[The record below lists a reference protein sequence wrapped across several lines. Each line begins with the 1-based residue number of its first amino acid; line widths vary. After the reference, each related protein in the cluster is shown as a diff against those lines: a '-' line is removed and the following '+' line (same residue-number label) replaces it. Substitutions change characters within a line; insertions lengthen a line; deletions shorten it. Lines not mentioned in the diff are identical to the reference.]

1 MDVAVNRPA
10 SLGVRVHP
18 KNPFDVAVNL
28 KNTLGI
34 AVDPKEPVGVAVS
47 LKNTEETCV
56 HCSRPET
63 PISPWAL

>member
-1 MDVAVNRPA
+1 MDPM
-10 SLGVRVHP
+10 GV
-18 KNPFDVAVNL
+18 
-28 KNTLGI
+28 
-34 AVDPKEPVGVAVS
+34 AVDPRHPVRVSVEPKNPVGVAVI